1 LTPFQVYDIILDK
14 MNINFIQIDDFSKYI
29 SADQRDKFLSV
40 DWTELNFLTYDIAAT
55 NMTEYEVS
63 EDLGVYRRDL
73 DSGLSKIED
82 FTHKLD
88 IEAGVILEKE
98 DYEITATAY
107 FFKGELKEVKVKEI
121 NFIDR
126 KEREEMQRRFDES
139 WEQLGER
146 AKRFESKW
154 FRIWN
159 SIISHPLGLIRY
171 ILGGMIKFCWKI
183 QKFLT
188 GS

>member
-1 LTPFQVYDIILDK
+1 MTPFQVYDIILDK

-107 FFKGELKEVKVKEI
+107 FFKG
-121 NFIDR
+121 
-126 KEREEMQRRFDES
+126 
-139 WEQLGER
+139 
-146 AKRFESKW
+146 
-154 FRIWN
+154 
-159 SIISHPLGLIRY
+159 
-171 ILGGMIKFCWKI
+171 
-183 QKFLT
+183 
-188 GS
+188 